1 MNPYKWA
8 HREITYSADECSST
22 LDILERTC
30 HVSLGAEYP
39 AAFMRFRARMLLKAA
54 S

>member
-8 HREITYSADECSST
+8 HREITYTADECSST
-22 LDILERTC
+22 LNILERTC
-30 HVSLGAEYP
+30 HVSLGAQYP
-39 AAFMRFRARMLLKAA
+39 VALVRLRAKMLLRSA